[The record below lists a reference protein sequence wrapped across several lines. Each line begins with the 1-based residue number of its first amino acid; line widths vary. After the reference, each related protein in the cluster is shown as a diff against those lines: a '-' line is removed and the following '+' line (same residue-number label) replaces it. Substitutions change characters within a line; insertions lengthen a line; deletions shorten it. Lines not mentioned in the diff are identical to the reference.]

1 MTPTPLRAGVMDSQ
15 RPGLDVTLPVLELST
30 GARVGR
36 ALLRLGI
43 VSGVGL
49 ALVPVPL
56 LHLCGALIALVAG
69 PIAAIFAFR
78 GRARLGAGQITC
90 PKCTEALPVPDR
102 LIGWP
107 ARFQCLACKAMIEL
121 RPPEVAT

>member
-15 RPGLDVTLPVLELST
+15 RPGLDVTLPVLRLST

-36 ALLRLGI
+36 ALVRLGI
-43 VSGVGL
+43 VSGIGL

-56 LHLCGALIALVAG
+56 LHACGAITALIVG

-78 GRARLGAGQITC
+78 GRAKVGAGNITC
-90 PKCTEALPVPDR
+90 PKCSQPLPVPDA
-102 LIGWP
+102 LVGWP
-107 ARFQCLACKAMIEL
+107 ARFQCLQCKAMIEL
-121 RPPEVAT
+121 TPVPA